1 MASWRQL
8 GKRQQSSQLQPYPRN
23 AVIASWAAVPA
34 DDGDRPTLQSPLRYR
49 SRTPVDPDAAS
60 AVGHAG
66 FLRADSSRQSIGF
79 SGFSGFVQEPA
90 PEESRRE
97 STDWR
102 YANGKRQPSEVR
114 PQAWERGQLEE
125 RRGTHYYGTNG
136 IARCRPASGS

>member
-1 MASWRQL
+1 MACGVAHTSHVVKAGARIATGGGPPIFRHATAAACAVLKAKGL
-8 GKRQQSSQLQPYPRN
+8 G
-23 AVIASWAAVPA
+23 
-34 DDGDRPTLQSPLRYR
+34 
-49 SRTPVDPDAAS
+49 RTPVDPDAAS

-66 FLRADSSRQSIGF
+66 FLRADRSRQSIGF